1 MKKVL
6 FVIFLV
12 LVGCSAQKEVITTI
26 KPVMVVPPVIEDSLK
41 ASVITDTVIIANTV
55 YKKDTLTTVK
65 YYPKEKKFYI
75 KVKPDTL
82 RFFDTVKTVIVK
94 EEKKENSDKAYIF
107 YGLSAI
113 IILVIVYKI
122 FK

>member
-1 MKKVL
+1 MKKL
-6 FVIFLV
+6 MFFLLLI
-12 LVGCSAQKEVITTI
+12 LVGCSSPKEIITTI
-26 KPVMVVPPVIEDSLK
+26 KPVTVVPPVIEDSLK
-41 ASVITDTVIIANTV
+41 AEIITDTVIIANTI
-55 YKKDTLTTVK
+55 YKKDTVTTVK

-94 EEKKENSDKAYIF
+94 EEKRENSDKAYIF